1 MESLLGTGVA
11 LVTPFNSN
19 QEIDY
24 AGLKKLLNFTA
35 DKGVDYYVVLGTTGE
50 SATLTPSEK
59 AQILEFVKKNN
70 ANHLPIVYGIGG
82 NNTSEILRSITSSD
96 LNGVD
101 AVLSVS
107 PYYNK
112 PSQQGIFQHYTR
124 IADKSPVPIILYNV
138 PGRTGSNITA
148 DTTLRLAAHS
158 NIIGIKEA
166 SRDLEQAMKIVK
178 GKPSDFM
185 LISGEDML
193 SIPLYA
199 LGASG
204 VISVL
209 ANAFS
214 NVFKAVY
221 EAVKSNDFEKA
232 TAHMLRLLEINPLM
246 YEQSNPVGVKQVL
259 EYFGICE
266 NHVRLPLVS
275 ASQELKNRITSIL
288 ADPV

>member
-166 SRDLEQAMKIVK
+166 SRD
-178 GKPSDFM
+178 
-185 LISGEDML
+185 
-193 SIPLYA
+193 
-199 LGASG
+199 
-204 VISVL
+204 
-209 ANAFS
+209 
-214 NVFKAVY
+214 
-221 EAVKSNDFEKA
+221 
-232 TAHMLRLLEINPLM
+232 
-246 YEQSNPVGVKQVL
+246 
-259 EYFGICE
+259 
-266 NHVRLPLVS
+266 
-275 ASQELKNRITSIL
+275 
-288 ADPV
+288 